1 MKFHCMTRGNE
12 QSVEYLSEL
21 SARLEKAGYESVL
34 LVYHSKVPDFLTKAV
49 RVMSSKQKLKYMIAI
64 RTYAISPEYMAMICQ
79 SINEMAPNKI
89 ILNVVSGDIHAGETS
104 VEDLVL
110 VDQLL
115 KTTESRI
122 NYTDIWLNKFLNMD
136 ILRSKPP
143 IVMGGH
149 SDETRNL
156 AIKHNATHLS
166 MINRHEDHLKS
177 RNPVHNKNQMICFGL
192 VIRDTQEEA
201 DRFGEEFF
209 SESEKL
215 LFICGTKEHLIN
227 KINYLKSIGIS
238 DLLVHDHMDDPQSG
252 RVHDIIEELIKEQ
265 NGIE

>member
-12 QSVEYLSEL
+12 QSVEYLENL

-49 RVMSSKQKLKYMIAI
+49 RVMSEKQKLKYMVAV

-89 ILNVVSGDIHAGETS
+89 ILNVVSGDIQGGETS
-104 VEDLVL
+104 IDDLIL
-110 VDQLL
+110 VNQFLQ
-115 KTTESRI
+115 TTESRI
-122 NYTDIWLNKFLNMD
+122 NYTDMWLNKFLSMD

-149 SDETRNL
+149 SDETRRL

-166 MINRHEDHLKS
+166 MINRHNEHLKG
-177 RNPVHNKNQMICFGL
+177 RNPITNRKQMICFGL
-192 VIRDTQEEA
+192 VVRDTQEEA
-201 DRFGEEFF
+201 DKFGEEFF

-215 LFICGTKEHLIN
+215 LFICGTRQHLKD
-227 KINYLKSIGIS
+227 KIKYLESIGIS
-238 DLLVHDHMDDPQSG
+238 DLLVHDHLQDPQSD

-265 NGIE
+265 NGI

>member
-1 MKFHCMTRGNE
+1 
-12 QSVEYLSEL
+12 
-21 SARLEKAGYESVL
+21 
-34 LVYHSKVPDFLTKAV
+34 
-49 RVMSSKQKLKYMIAI
+49 
-64 RTYAISPEYMAMICQ
+64 
-79 SINEMAPNKI
+79 
-89 ILNVVSGDIHAGETS
+89 
-104 VEDLVL
+104 
-110 VDQLL
+110 
-115 KTTESRI
+115 
-122 NYTDIWLNKFLNMD
+122 
-136 ILRSKPP
+136 
-143 IVMGGH
+143 MGGH

-238 DLLVHDHMDDPQSG
+238 DLLVHDHMEDPQSG

>member
-12 QSVEYLSEL
+12 QSVQYLSDL
-21 SARLEKAGYESVL
+21 SEKLEKVGYESVL

-89 ILNVVSGDIHAGETS
+89 ILNVVSGDIHQGETS
-104 VEDLVL
+104 IEDLIL
-110 VDQLL
+110 IGDLL
-115 KTTESRI
+115 PTTKSRI
-122 NYTDIWLNKFLNMD
+122 DYTDMWLNKFLNME

-149 SDETRNL
+149 SDLTRNI

-166 MINRHEDHLKS
+166 MINMHEDHLKNS
-177 RNPVHNKNQMICFGL
+177 NPIYNKKQMICFGL

-201 DRFGEEFF
+201 ELFGKEFF
-209 SESEKL
+209 SESEKR
-215 LFICGTKEHLIN
+215 LFICGTKEHLID
-227 KINYLKSIGIS
+227 KINYLKSIGVS
-238 DLLVHDHMDDPQSG
+238 DLLVHDHMDDPQAG
-252 RVHDIIEELIKEQ
+252 RVHDIIEELIKEE
-265 NGIE
+265 NGI